1 MINCIIIKNF
11 DRLLM
16 TPLWGIDLGGTKIEG
31 VIIESLNP
39 LKVTTRLRLPTE
51 KEKGYEHIIN
61 QITKVVELLKKES
74 GTKPDK
80 LGIGTPGT
88 IDPATGLLKNSNTTV
103 LNGKPFNVDISNKL
117 GVPISIAND
126 ANCFA
131 VAEARLGAVAKK
143 LPDAKIVFGV
153 IMGTGVGGG
162 LVIDGKVRNGLHGI
176 AGEWGHNF
184 LDYSGGNCYCG
195 KVGCVEKIIS
205 GPALE
210 QYYAEQSGTQRKLS
224 EIYKRAKAG
233 KDDYAMIT
241 IDRLLDF
248 FGKSMA
254 TVINTLDPDAIVLG
268 GGVGNI
274 DQLYSDGVERVKK
287 YVFNHDLNTPF
298 LKPELGDSAG
308 VFGAALL

>member
-1 MINCIIIKNF
+1 
-11 DRLLM
+11 M

-31 VIIESLNP
+31 AIVESLNP
-39 LKVTTRLRLPTE
+39 VKIAARLRLPTE
-51 KEKGYEHIIN
+51 KEKGYEHIIS
-61 QITKVVELLKKES
+61 QIANVVELLKKES
-74 GTKPDK
+74 GLSPAKI
-80 LGIGTPGT
+80 GIGTPGT
-88 IDPATGLLKNSNTTV
+88 IDPATGFLKNSNTTV
-103 LNGKPFNVDISNKL
+103 LNGKPVNVDLEKKL
-117 GVPISIAND
+117 GVPVAIAND

-131 VAEARLGAVAKK
+131 VAEARLGAVASN
-143 LPDAKIVFGV
+143 LPDAKLVFGV

-184 LDYSGGNCYCG
+184 LDYSGGPCYCG
-195 KVGCVEKIIS
+195 KVGCVERLIS
-205 GPALE
+205 GSALE
-210 QYYAEQSGTQRKLS
+210 QYYAEISGTQRKLS
-224 EIYKRAKAG
+224 EIYQRAKAG
-233 KDDYAMIT
+233 TDDYASIT

-254 TVINTLDPDAIVLG
+254 MVINTLDPDAIVLG

-274 DQLYSDGVERVKK
+274 DDLYTDGIEMVKK
-287 YVFNHDLNTPF
+287 YVFNDGLRTPF

>member
-1 MINCIIIKNF
+1 
-11 DRLLM
+11 M

-31 VIIESLNP
+31 AIVESLNP
-39 LKVTTRLRLPTE
+39 VKIATRLRLPTE

-61 QITKVVELLKKES
+61 QIANVVELLKKES
-74 GTKPDK
+74 GLSPEK

-88 IDPATGLLKNSNTTV
+88 LDPATGLLKNSNTTV
-103 LNGKPFNVDISNKL
+103 LNGRPVHLDLGKKL
-117 GVPISIAND
+117 GIPVAIAND

-143 LPDAKIVFGV
+143 LPEAKVVFGV

-195 KVGCVEKIIS
+195 KIGCVERLIS
-205 GPALE
+205 GSALE
-210 QYYAEQSGTQRKLS
+210 QYYAEMSRNALKLS
-224 EIYKRAKAG
+224 EIYERAKG
-233 KDDYAMIT
+233 GMDDYAMMT
-241 IDRLLDF
+241 IERLLEF

-254 TVINTLDPDAIVLG
+254 MVINTLDPDAIILG

-274 DQLYSDGVERVKK
+274 DHLYTEGVERVKK
-287 YVFNHDLNTPF
+287 YVFNNDLRTPF
-298 LKPELGDSAG
+298 FKPELGDSAG